1 MKWGELFFC
10 QCWIS
15 EVNIRVCLPTQDVDG
30 VSEDPVLLV
39 LLLPRD
45 VNPVVSVA
53 RHQDDSEDDE
63 DHKEDD
69 AGQILADLG
78 DGVGEAPE
86 VRVGVGAVGDNDEV
100 LDRSVSQV
108 GRGGTSE
115 TGLVL
120 G

>member
-1 MKWGELFFC
+1 MFS

-15 EVNIRVCLPTQDVDG
+15 EINIRVCLSTQDVDG
-30 VSEDPVLLV
+30 VSEDPVLFV
-39 LLLPRD
+39 LLLPSEI
-45 VNPVVSVA
+45 NPVVSVA
-53 RHQDDSEDDE
+53 RDQDRQYDKDHQDDDDG
-63 DHKEDD
+63 KV
-69 AGQILADLG
+69 LADLG

-100 LDRSVSQV
+100 LDRSAGQE

-115 TGLVL
+115 TSLVL